1 MKIDLQGVSV
11 TTVDRTIL
19 SELNLSFLPGI
30 TAIVGPSGSGKS
42 TLLRLLNRLDV
53 PTSGSILLDGTD
65 LAELD
70 PQSLR
75 RRVAMVFQRPLVF
88 PGTVIDNLTVAHPD
102 LADTEAVAALNRV
115 GLGEVR
121 LDQDAESLSGGEA
134 QRLALARVLLND
146 PEVLLADEVTSSLD
160 REAAAAID
168 QLLLKLAADGM
179 TIVAV
184 THNAAQADAI
194 ATRIV
199 TLVDGVAQ

>member
-168 QLLLKLAADGM
+168 QLLLKLAAEGM